1 MNQSLVFILCLL
13 SFNVDTLKTCT
24 SIPDT
29 LQKKALKE
37 LQNTLVTQTQWIKV
51 HAAEYLVWTGHS
63 DEVKRE
69 FLKEEKL
76 HNTEPKYRIGIWRVL
91 AESEILPGEKIR
103 WINKIFDAFKEIN
116 GPDQLHATETLA
128 KLKLSPLE
136 KYPVATQNALKSE
149 NRNLN
154 TYALW
159 ATAYSSDSSLQ
170 NKRQEFLRLAV
181 TDSNEIIRKISA
193 YVLRKLGGFTNKQWI
208 YLSEK
213 ALSEPAE
220 SGMRNSLLNTAF
232 VTFPGG
238 ASESKSLKKIREEM
252 VKEYKDFGA
261 EKRIELALSLAEKG
275 SAGDLP
281 LLQIFLDN
289 GDISEKYDPGSS
301 EAADVR
307 AAAAFA
313 ILKIKQN
320 SR

>member
-1 MNQSLVFILCLL
+1 MVFILCLV

-24 SIPDT
+24 SMPDN
-29 LQKKALKE
+29 LEEKALRE
-37 LQNTLVTQTQWIKV
+37 LRNTLVTQTQWIKV

-63 DEVKRE
+63 EEVKKE

-91 AESEILPGEKIR
+91 AEAEKSQARKIQ
-103 WINKIFDAFKEIN
+103 WTNKIYGAFNETN

-128 KLKLSPLE
+128 KLKLSPLD
-136 KYPVATQNALKSE
+136 KYPEATQNALKSE
-149 NRNLN
+149 NRNLH

-181 TDSNEIIRKISA
+181 SDSNEIIRKISA
-193 YVLRKLGGFTNKQWI
+193 YVLRKLGGFTKKQWT

-213 ALSEPAE
+213 SLLEPAE
-220 SGMRNSLLNTAF
+220 SGLRNSLLNTAF
-232 VTFPGG
+232 VTFPAG
-238 ASESKSLKKIREEM
+238 AGDSGSLKKIRKEM
-252 VKEYKDFGA
+252 VKGYKDFGA

-281 LLQIFLDN
+281 LLQIFLEN
-289 GDISEKYDPGSS
+289 SDISGRYDPVSG

-313 ILKIKQN
+313 ILKIKQD

>member
-1 MNQSLVFILCLL
+1 M
-13 SFNVDTLKTCT
+13 SFNVDTLKTYT

-29 LQKKALKE
+29 LEKKALKE

-63 DEVKRE
+63 EEVKRE

-76 HNTEPKYRIGIWRVL
+76 HDTEPKYRIGIWRVL
-91 AESEILPGEKIR
+91 AEAEKSPGRKIQ
-103 WINKIFDAFKEIN
+103 WINKIFDAFNEIN

-136 KYPVATQNALKSE
+136 KYPEATQNALKSE
-149 NRNLN
+149 NRNLH

-159 ATAYSSDSSLQ
+159 ASAYSSDSSLQ
-170 NKRQEFLRLAV
+170 NKRQEFLNLAV
-181 TDSNEIIRKISA
+181 SDSNEIIRKISA
-193 YVLRKLGGFTNKQWI
+193 YVLRKLCGFTNKQWI
-208 YLSEK
+208 YLREK

-220 SGMRNSLLNTAF
+220 SGVRNSLLNTAF
-232 VTFPGG
+232 VTFPTG
-238 ASESKSLKKIREEM
+238 AGESGSLKKIREEM
-252 VKEYKDFGA
+252 VKGYKDFGA

-275 SAGDLP
+275 SAEDLP
-281 LLQIFLDN
+281 LLQIFLEN
-289 GDISEKYDPGSS
+289 GDISERYDPVSG